1 MPIVSL
7 PSDFEAGLANNSATM
22 IDVNIPG
29 VTAYTGPNE
38 RERADVYVGFVLDGF
53 TRYNNVSAVRPDI
66 KMQFYVQPTLTCA
79 SNEVFR
85 PETDKSIAIQVSSS
99 WLSMYWN
106 QV

>member
-7 PSDFEAGLANNSATM
+7 PSDFEAGLANNSTTI

-29 VTAYTGPNE
+29 VAAYIGPSG
-38 RERADVYVGFVLDGF
+38 RDRADAYVGFVLDGF

-66 KMQFYVQPTLTCA
+66 KMQFYIQPTVTCT

-85 PETDKSIAIQVSSS
+85 PSTDKSIAIQVGSS
-99 WLSMYWN
+99 
-106 QV
+106 